1 MSKNLPLKTIRQTS
15 DENLLKLITDN
26 TLAEMGK
33 NPPLLT
39 PKENEALIEE
49 ASKRKLF
56 RTVRNHYDL
65 TRDTQLVLVDVN
77 VANWK
82 NRYIVRVISEILDK
96 WLMIANIYTN
106 DKLKPVNQDQKDY
119 QTALVNVYTP
129 NHKFN
134 NPEEWLKE
142 WEFTVIEV
150 KRYLLQI
157 SELSRL
163 ISYEVLTDKSKEF
176 IRNSRF
182 ILITDTKLLKD
193 DLDQLLY
200 SYNKNKKFRLWLN
213 NTGIKRNHIKKA
225 IEIINKQ
232 LGENVKSEDLILKVV
247 EFKEKYKTNLEPIDY
262 YGQVKIE
269 EIGLSQNDYN
279 EVKKYVELIKQKYGL
294 NQ

>member
-56 RTVRNHYDL
+56 RTVITHYDL